1 MRKYLIIDIDVNSS
15 NCFKPRICFKNVTW
29 AEMRQLFQNWDIFE
43 NENKNDQKLILT
55 PYYQFKVDNYCFNK

>member
-1 MRKYLIIDIDVNSS
+1 MRKYLKIDIDMKSS
-15 NCFKPRICFKNVTW
+15 SCLKTRIFKNAAW